1 MNATHAGTVTGT
13 LPGTLPGTVPATPTG
28 TQDSEFALPQ
38 PLPTTPTPSTSSR
51 TDALGRGRA
60 DEKRIIARLRD
71 IHPLD
76 ALAVTAALL
85 RPDWNLAAIRG
96 ILARTH
102 GSHDELAERV
112 LRVCL
117 DPDARTPGALEN
129 AGAIVRRETPQAYP
143 TVAEALAANE
153 ADALDD
159 HGFPPGR
166 CPFCRHG
173 IAPVDGAQ

>member
-1 MNATHAGTVTGT
+1 MTSTDAARTVHG
-13 LPGTLPGTVPATPTG
+13 
-28 TQDSEFALPQ
+28 QSRDSRAQTETETER
-38 PLPTTPTPSTSSR
+38 TTPSSR
-51 TDALGRGRA
+51 TDAPRGGIQA
-60 DEKRIIARLRD
+60 TARLRD

-76 ALAVTAALL
+76 ALAVTIAWI
-85 RPDWNLAAIRG
+85 RPDWNLGAIRG
-96 ILARTH
+96 VLARSN

-129 AGAIVRRETPQAYP
+129 AGAIVRRETPQTYP

-173 IAPVDGAQ
+173 IAPEEDR

>member
-1 MNATHAGTVTGT
+1 MTDVQNGERNAFQNADGTD
-13 LPGTLPGTVPATPTG
+13 PGTRTERSYVRAGAREPLLSSEVP
-28 TQDSEFALPQ
+28 
-38 PLPTTPTPSTSSR
+38 TSSR
-51 TDALGRGRA
+51 TDAPGRGRA
-60 DEKRIIARLRD
+60 EEKRIIARLRD

-129 AGAIVRRETPQAYP
+129 AGAIVRRETPQTYP

-173 IAPVDGAQ
+173 IAPEEDR